1 MANRKRV
8 ILLTFYVSPEEH
20 EQVKRKMAQCGCSN
34 LSAYIRKMALDGYVI
49 NLSLP
54 ELQEM
59 SSLLRRT
66 SNNINQI
73 AKRANETRRVY
84 DTDLQEILRSQHQ
97 LLDGMGKILEKLS
110 KLE

>member
-8 ILLTFYVSPEEH
+8 IPLHFYVSPEEH
-20 EQVKRKMAQCGCSN
+20 KQIQRKMAQCECSN

-54 ELQEM
+54 EIQEI

-84 DTDLQEILRSQHQ
+84 DTDLQEILRNQQQ
-97 LLDGMGKILEKLS
+97 LLDGVEKVLATLS

>member
-1 MANRKRV
+1 
-8 ILLTFYVSPEEH
+8 
-20 EQVKRKMAQCGCSN
+20 MAQCECSN

-54 ELQEM
+54 EIQEI

-84 DTDLQEILRSQHQ
+84 DTDLQEILRNQQQ
-97 LLDGMGKILEKLS
+97 LLDGVEKVLATLS

>member
-1 MANRKRV
+1 MTQRTRS
-8 ILLTFYVSPEEH
+8 IPIQFYVTPEEYSLI
-20 EQVKRKMAQCGCSN
+20 QKKMAQYECNN
-34 LSAYIRKMALDGYVI
+34 LSAYIRKMVLDGYVI

-54 ELQEM
+54 EIQEI
-59 SSLLRRT
+59 SSMLRRAG
-66 SNNINQI
+66 NNINQI